1 MVNMVVLL
9 WTTFLLF
16 SQVLTLPQQDYL
28 ARDYRNKELPATQG
42 RPTNKDHSKPWETSL
57 HLPRH
62 ITPSHYSVLLHP
74 NFETELFSGKVE
86 IDISVTRTSQHLLL
100 HTKDH
105 NITETKIKTKDGKE
119 LNISNAFEFPKY
131 EFWVIQPEE
140 PLQWGLYTVSL
151 TFTGSLG
158 SGNSLD
164 GFYKSVYTN
173 KKGEQVSI
181 ATTQFQPSDARK
193 AYPCFDE
200 PSFKAPFSV
209 TLVRPTIGY
218 IALSNMPVKEEVPNT
233 PAAGLTTVKFEKSV
247 PMSTYLS
254 CFIVCDF
261 DFGEQ
266 FTSDEKT
273 RVRVYAAKDQKHRVR
288 YALGAGANMT
298 EYFETYFGIPFPLA
312 KQDMIAIPDFKF
324 GGMENWGLITY
335 R

>member
-1 MVNMVVLL
+1 MVNMVALL
-9 WTTFLLF
+9 WATCLLF
-16 SQVLTLPQQDYL
+16 SQVLTLKQQDYL
-28 ARDYRNKELPATQG
+28 TRAYRNKELPATPVS
-42 RPTNKDHSKPWETSL
+42 PTNKDERKPWETSL
-57 HLPRH
+57 RLPRH

-74 NFETELFSGKVE
+74 DFETELFSGKVE

-158 SGNSLD
+158 SGNILH

-181 ATTQFQPSDARK
+181 ATSDFEPSDARK

-218 IALSNMPVKEEVPNT
+218 IALSNMLVKEEVPNT
-233 PAAGLTTVKFEKSV
+233 PAAGLTTVKFDKSV
-247 PMSTYLS
+247 PMPTYLS

-273 RVRVYAAKDQKHRVR
+273 RVRVYAAKDQKHRVQ

-298 EYFETYFGIPFPLA
+298 EYFEIYFGIPFPLA